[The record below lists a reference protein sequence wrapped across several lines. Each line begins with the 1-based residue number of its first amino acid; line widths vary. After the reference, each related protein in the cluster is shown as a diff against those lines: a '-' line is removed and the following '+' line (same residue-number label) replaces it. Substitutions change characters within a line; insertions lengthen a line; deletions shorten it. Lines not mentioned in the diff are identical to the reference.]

1 MRVLALA
8 ALLSLA
14 GYATAHGYV
23 PFIKI
28 NGELIPGW
36 DVQSDP
42 YTTPQPLRVVRAT
55 KPDSVRPS
63 CLAQCRPSSQEA
75 SL

>member
-36 DVQSDP
+36 DVALHELQVDG
-42 YTTPQPLRVVRAT
+42 YKGRLHHQHQDRRL
-55 KPDSVRPS
+55 
-63 CLAQCRPSSQEA
+63 
-75 SL
+75 